1 MSSRPPSKRPPGRPK
16 GRGRIDWGVLETLYV
31 HGEPSEDGTRK
42 FPSYASLATRF
53 GVGVGSVAAVASEGG
68 WPAKRE
74 AFQRQL
80 REEIDRK
87 CIENASVEAGR
98 LVGVGLRAAS
108 EVALMLRRLLGPG
121 APPGE
126 DARWT
131 GPNSEVIERAGKLS
145 VIYRNLCHGV
155 YLARGFGGTGL
166 PPSAG
171 EETPKAA
178 TSEETRARVIDA
190 LAQGNASPETHGAAT
205 GDEG

>member
-1 MSSRPPSKRPPGRPK
+1 MSPRPPSPRPRGRPK
-16 GRGRIDWGVLETLYV
+16 GRGRIDWGAIETLYV
-31 HGEPSEDGTRK
+31 HGETQEDGTRK
-42 FPSYASLATRF
+42 FPSAAALATRF
-53 GVGVGSVAAVASEGG
+53 GVGVGSVQGMVTEQDWRG
-68 WPAKRE
+68 KRE

-80 REEIDRK
+80 REEIDAECLK
-87 CIENASVEAGR
+87 NAASEAGR

-131 GPNSEVIERAGKLS
+131 GPNSEVIERASKLS

-155 YLARGFGGTGL
+155 YLARGLSGPGL
-166 PPSAG
+166 PPAA
-171 EETPKAA
+171 EEGPPKAA